1 MSKAR
6 IAIAACVLAT
16 GGAALAATYPLRPQE
31 PLLPPAGPDTE
42 MVQAYCSGCH
52 SVDYITTQPLHKGRQ
67 FWQDI
72 VTKMITDYG
81 APVPAEEAPKIVT
94 YLEKTR

>member
-1 MSKAR
+1 MTKVG
-6 IAIAACVLAT
+6 IAIATGVLAT
-16 GGAALAATYPLRPQE
+16 GGMAIAATYPLRPAE

-42 MVQAYCSGCH
+42 IVQAYCSGCH

-67 FWQDI
+67 FWQDT
-72 VTKMITDYG
+72 VTKMITAYG
-81 APVPAEEAPKIVT
+81 APVPPDDAARIVT